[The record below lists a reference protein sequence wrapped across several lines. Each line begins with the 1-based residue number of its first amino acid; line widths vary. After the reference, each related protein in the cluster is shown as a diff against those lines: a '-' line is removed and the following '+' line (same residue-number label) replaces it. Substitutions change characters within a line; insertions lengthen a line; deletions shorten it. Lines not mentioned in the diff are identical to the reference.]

1 MSKNHSTRAQDTA
14 LSTTGSG
21 LRNLI
26 HWLLAVAVILLF
38 CALVMAVFPNLQ
50 ADIEN
55 LVGGR
60 ERARLIGALVVLLS
74 GYMLFRKE
82 K

>member
-1 MSKNHSTRAQDTA
+1 MSKNHSRRAQDTA
-14 LSTTGSG
+14 LATTGSG

-38 CALVMAVFPNLQ
+38 CALVMVAFPNLQ
-50 ADIEN
+50 TDIEHM
-55 LVGGR
+55 VGGK
-60 ERARLIGALVVLLS
+60 ERARLIGALGVLLC
-74 GYMLFRKE
+74 GYMLFRK